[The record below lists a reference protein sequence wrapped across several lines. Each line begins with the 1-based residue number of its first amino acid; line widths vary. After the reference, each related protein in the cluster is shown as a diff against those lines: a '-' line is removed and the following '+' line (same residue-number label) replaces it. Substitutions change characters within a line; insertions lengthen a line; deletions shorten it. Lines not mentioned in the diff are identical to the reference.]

1 MNSKWFNGFAIVA
14 VILAAA
20 LVAFGNLNSDTSNR
34 ILNVS
39 YDATREVFKDLNDKF
54 ISKYQKD
61 TGHTLVI
68 QQTHGESAKQAQAV
82 VNGLKADV
90 VTLALGADVDTLHNR
105 GLISEGWAKRLPNNS
120 QPYSSTI
127 VFVVHRN
134 NPKAIADWQDL
145 IKPGV
150 TVVSA
155 GPEGSA
161 SNRLSLMAAY
171 GSVVYRGG
179 DEDHARHFVGQ
190 LRKHLIVPAN
200 VSATP
205 ADVQLAW
212 ESEALARSDKS
223 NGELQIVYP
232 AVSIRSAPS
241 VAWVDADVSGTRKE
255 AYAKAYLQ
263 FLYTEQAQEIIAQH
277 DLRPVNAAVLKRHA
291 ARLPALNLFPA
302 TLVSA
307 NWDTI
312 QVANLR

>member
-14 VILAAA
+14 VILAAT

-127 VFVVHRN
+127 VFVVH
-134 NPKAIADWQDL
+134 
-145 IKPGV
+145 
-150 TVVSA
+150 
-155 GPEGSA
+155 
-161 SNRLSLMAAY
+161 
-171 GSVVYRGG
+171 
-179 DEDHARHFVGQ
+179 
-190 LRKHLIVPAN
+190 
-200 VSATP
+200 
-205 ADVQLAW
+205 
-212 ESEALARSDKS
+212 
-223 NGELQIVYP
+223 
-232 AVSIRSAPS
+232 
-241 VAWVDADVSGTRKE
+241 
-255 AYAKAYLQ
+255 
-263 FLYTEQAQEIIAQH
+263 TE
-277 DLRPVNAAVLKRHA
+277 
-291 ARLPALNLFPA
+291 
-302 TLVSA
+302 
-307 NWDTI
+307 
-312 QVANLR
+312 